1 MYWRSRMIV
10 NDKLKKV
17 WNAADVVYFKVR
29 LKRLYRGTFEIH
41 ENIMTLPGIEIRR
54 RDVQYS
60 VINSRRD
67 RLD

>member
-1 MYWRSRMIV
+1 MTV

-17 WNAADVVYFKVR
+17 WNAAAVVYFKVR
-29 LKRLYRGTFEIH
+29 LKRLYGGTFEIH
-41 ENIMTLPGIEIRR
+41 ENIMTLLGIEIRCR
-54 RDVQYS
+54 GVQYW